1 MDILKFYITFTDHLN
16 LERRVVQNERIKVQE
31 KEAPD
36 YHELA
41 AFEAKIE
48 QIDKIHR
55 MFLDDVNKTLIQQ

>member
-1 MDILKFYITFTDHLN
+1 MDILKFFITFTDHLHSQRWVF
-16 LERRVVQNERIKVQE
+16 EQKIIKEQE
-31 KEAPD
+31 KETPD

>member
-1 MDILKFYITFTDHLN
+1 
-16 LERRVVQNERIKVQE
+16 VVQNKRTKEQD

-55 MFLDDVNKTLIQQ
+55 MFLNDVNKILIQQ

>member
-16 LERRVVQNERIKVQE
+16 SQRWVLEQKIIKEQE
-31 KEAPD
+31 KETPD

-48 QIDKIHR
+48 QIDNIHA

>member
-1 MDILKFYITFTDHLN
+1 MDILKFFITFTDHLN
-16 LERRVVQNERIKVQE
+16 SQRWVFEQKIIKEQE

-55 MFLDDVNKTLIQQ
+55 MFLDDVGKTLIQQ